1 MVTTTA
7 QAGMA
12 ARLQISEREWKLVAE
27 ILAKLAPGLTVWAF
41 GSRATGRRVKP
52 FSDLDLAVP
61 GRLPAGVSAALKDHF
76 DEALIDFK
84 VDLVELGLVDT
95 EFRERVERDFVVLQA
110 GA

>member
-1 MVTTTA
+1 MTATA

-12 ARLQISEREWKLVAE
+12 ARLQISEREWKLVAKV
-27 ILAKLAPGLTVWAF
+27 LAELVPGLTVWAF

-61 GRLPAGVSAALKDHF
+61 GRLPPGVRAALKDHF

-84 VDLVELGLVDT
+84 VDLVELGLADA
-95 EFRERVERDFVVLQA
+95 EFRERVEKDFVVLQG